1 MLINCEL
8 LQNPNNT
15 DCICQD
21 CIAKHRANGC
31 NYGAWLLCIEDI
43 DDNCDCEE
51 L

>member
-8 LQNPNNT
+8 

-21 CIAKHRANGC
+21 CIVKHRANGC
-31 NYGAWLLCIEDI
+31 SYGAGLPYAEDNE
-43 DDNCDCEE
+43 DNCDCEE